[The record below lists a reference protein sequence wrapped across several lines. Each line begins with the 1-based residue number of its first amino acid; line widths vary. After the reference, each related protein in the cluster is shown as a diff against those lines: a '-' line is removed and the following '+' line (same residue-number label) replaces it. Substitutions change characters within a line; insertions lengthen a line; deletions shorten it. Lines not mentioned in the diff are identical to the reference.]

1 LVERDAT
8 SAAADVEAA
17 TTVGEEVNPAAVDE
31 GAVIVWVVE
40 ARLAAEDT
48 VDADTATREVM
59 CGAMDADEVM
69 AVGGSC
75 EWV

>member
-8 SAAADVEAA
+8 SVAADVEAA
-17 TTVGEEVNPAAVDE
+17 TTVGAEVKTAVDE
-31 GAVIVWVVE
+31 EAVIAWVVE

-48 VDADTATREVM
+48 VDADTATREAM
-59 CGAMDADEVM
+59 RGAMDADGVM

-75 EWV
+75 GWV